1 MEEELE
7 KAHTNVEV
15 LSEEIKFLEE
25 HQKELQAMNQQEAQK
40 NVLSEQFNEKLMNDY
55 EALNNETISLKK
67 EGQILL

>member
-25 HQKELQAMNQQEAQK
+25 HQKELQAMN
-40 NVLSEQFNEKLMNDY
+40 
-55 EALNNETISLKK
+55 
-67 EGQILL
+67 